1 MINMQDCN
9 DKYMETHNNQEER
22 MTAYLRNSMNT
33 PVTDEYAIQKIKE
46 ALAVGDYTEA
56 DKWKLCL
63 QGNAE
68 VRLVWRQRERTAQ
81 EAVLQAWLREMY
93 ARP

>member
-1 MINMQDCN
+1 
-9 DKYMETHNNQEER
+9 
-22 MTAYLRNSMNT
+22 MNT
-33 PVTDEYAIQKIKE
+33 PVTDEYALQKIKE

-68 VRLVWRQRERTAQ
+68 VRIAWKQKERAAK
-81 EAVLQAWLREMY
+81 EAVLQSRLREMY
-93 ARP
+93 RTPTT

>member
-1 MINMQDCN
+1 
-9 DKYMETHNNQEER
+9 
-22 MTAYLRNSMNT
+22 MNI
-33 PVTDEYAIQKIKE
+33 PVTDEYALQKIKE

-68 VRLVWRQRERTAQ
+68 ARLVWKQKERTAK
-81 EAVLQAWLREMY
+81 EAVLQARLREMY
-93 ARP
+93 SRP